1 MCTGCSPPSRIIKLI
16 RISVLLHLS
25 IGPQPHSGGSHAVA
39 EVESIPT
46 TVKADEVE
54 TIGTLIKLFS
64 RVDLQAAKKAGRW
77 MSRGTFTLF
86 RLRPQADALHK
97 VGPVETDGNII
108 QVTPTC

>member
-1 MCTGCSPPSRIIKLI
+1 MCTGCSPLSRIIKLI

-64 RVDLQAAKKAGRW
+64 RVKGGLAGCEE
-77 MSRGTFTLF
+77 SR
-86 RLRPQADALHK
+86 QMD
-97 VGPVETDGNII
+97 EQGNIYI
-108 QVTPTC
+108 ISPTSSGRCPSQGGTCGN